1 MVDPEE
7 FSVKSCTTTQHFG
20 ITGITSEEL
29 DVNVP
34 AASSVPTADPGTR
47 EQSSLF
53 YWRVTAKHL
62 NHISKPLAKR
72 EIL

>member
-1 MVDPEE
+1 M
-7 FSVKSCTTTQHFG
+7 QHFG

-34 AASSVPTADPGTR
+34 VASSVPTADPETW
-47 EQSSLF
+47 EQSSSF
-53 YWRVTAKHL
+53 YWKVADKNLKSHFKH
-62 NHISKPLAKR
+62 